1 MLKQARMPCCE
12 GTSRPHGPWIGRRS
26 PEGIERQTA
35 AVVAHGTAQLPS
47 KSIRNEQDR
56 SKQIRYSMAHQEE
69 RRTWSNLQSLQRF
82 RLPPLGGAQ
91 PIFPRLQYLNRLRMR
106 VIFPAICHQQVV

>member
-1 MLKQARMPCCE
+1 
-12 GTSRPHGPWIGRRS
+12 
-26 PEGIERQTA
+26 
-35 AVVAHGTAQLPS
+35 
-47 KSIRNEQDR
+47 
-56 SKQIRYSMAHQEE
+56 MAHQEE

-82 RLPPLGGAQ
+82 CLPPLGGAQ